1 MKQYLRTISV
11 EEALKALF
19 ARFRPWEYAKT
30 EIVKAEN
37 ALKRVTAE
45 PVFALRSVPHY
56 HGAAMDGVALDA
68 YRTFGASESNPIRL
82 KLGYEAFWVDTGDPL
97 PEGTNA
103 VVPVEE
109 VHVDGEEVELIKAAY
124 PWQHVRVAGED
135 VAKGEMIF
143 TRNHLLKPED
153 LALLLA
159 SGVKTLKV
167 KKRPK
172 VFFIPTGD
180 ELRDPLS
187 EELKPGEIPE
197 FNSRMIKGLLEELGA
212 EFGLLGPIRD
222 DQGELLMALEKAIS
236 EGADLILLNAG
247 SSYGRD
253 DHTRTVLEKNGE
265 ILFHGISLMPGRPT
279 LAGSYK
285 GVVVIGLPGYPLSAL
300 MAFRHLVEP
309 FLLAMLG
316 QIKEE
321 ERKARAILAENLPS
335 RLGVEE
341 IVRVK
346 LHLSEKG
353 LIAHPL
359 SRGASLL
366 SSLSRADG
374 SLHIPANV
382 EGLPEG
388 KEVEVSLRTGME
400 ALRRSLLIVGSD
412 DLALNVI
419 SDSLKDSYP
428 PLILSVKPTGSLG
441 GLIALA
447 KGHCL
452 LATCHLLDPESGQY
466 NIPYITRYLKDAEVV
481 VIRLF
486 WRQQG
491 LIVNKGNPHN
501 IKGMEDLMDGKLRFA
516 NRQRGSGTRVL
527 LDHLL
532 KLKGLERQRVIGYNE
547 ELPTHM
553 AVAMA
558 VKEGRADVGLGIRAA
573 ASALDLDFIP
583 LAEEPFDLV
592 LPKRA
597 LEDERV
603 KGLLDILSSS
613 ELRKRIEG
621 LGGYDLRELGEQ
633 VWP

>member
-1 MKQYLRTISV
+1 MRRYLKTIAV
-11 EEALKALF
+11 QEALKVLF
-19 ARFRPWEYAKT
+19 DRFRPWEYQ
-30 EIVKAEN
+30 KAEVIETRN

-56 HGAAMDGVALDA
+56 HGAAMDGIALDA
-68 YRTFGASESNPIRL
+68 RRTFGASESNPVRL
-82 KLGYEAFWVDTGDPL
+82 KLGFEAFWVDTGDPL

-109 VHVDGEEVELIKAAY
+109 VHIEDGEVELLKAAY

-135 VAKGEMIF
+135 VVKGEMLL
-143 TRNHLLKPED
+143 TRNHLIRPED

-159 SGVKTLKV
+159 SGVKTVTV
-167 KKRPK
+167 KKKPR

-180 ELRDPLS
+180 ELRDPLL

-197 FNSRMIKGLLEELGA
+197 FNSSIIKGLLEELGA
-212 EFGLLGPIRD
+212 EFHLLGPIRD
-222 DQGELLMALEKAIS
+222 DQRQILAALQKAIS
-236 EGADLILLNAG
+236 EEADLVIINAG

-265 ILFHGISLMPGRPT
+265 VLFHGINLMPGRPT

-285 GVVVIGLPGYPLSAL
+285 NVAVIGLPGYPLSAI
-300 MAFRHLVEP
+300 MAFRYLVEP
-309 FLLAMLG
+309 VLLAMLG

-321 ERKARAILAENLPS
+321 ERKAQAVLAENLPS

-341 IVRVK
+341 VIRVK
-346 LHLSEKG
+346 LHVSEEG
-353 LIAHPL
+353 LVAHPL
-359 SRGASLL
+359 SRGASAL
-366 SSLSRADG
+366 SSLSKADG
-374 SLHIPANV
+374 LLQVPANV

-388 KEVEVSLRTGME
+388 REVEVSLRTGGE
-400 ALRRSLLIVGSD
+400 ILKRSLLIIGSD
-412 DLALNVI
+412 DLALNII
-419 SDSLKDSYP
+419 SDCLMDSYP
-428 PLILSVKPTGSLG
+428 PIVLSVKPTGSLS
-441 GLIALA
+441 GLMALV

-466 NIPYITRYLKDAEVV
+466 NIPYIERYLKDIDVV

-491 LIVNKGNPHN
+491 LILQKGNPHN
-501 IKGMEDLMDGKLRFA
+501 IKGLEDLAGSQLRFV
-516 NRQRGSGTRVL
+516 NRQRGSGTRIL

-532 KLKGLERQRVIGYNE
+532 TLKGLERQRIMGYNDE
-547 ELPTHM
+547 VPTHM

-558 VKEGRADVGLGIRAA
+558 VKDGRADVGPGIKAA
-573 ASALDLDFIP
+573 ASVLDLDFLP
-583 LAEEPFDLV
+583 LVQEPFDLV
-592 LPKRA
+592 LPKKA
-597 LEDERV
+597 LGDERV
-603 KGLLDILSSS
+603 KRLLEVLSSPK
-613 ELRKRIEG
+613 LRKQIEA
-621 LGGYDLRELGEQ
+621 LDGYDLSELGEQ